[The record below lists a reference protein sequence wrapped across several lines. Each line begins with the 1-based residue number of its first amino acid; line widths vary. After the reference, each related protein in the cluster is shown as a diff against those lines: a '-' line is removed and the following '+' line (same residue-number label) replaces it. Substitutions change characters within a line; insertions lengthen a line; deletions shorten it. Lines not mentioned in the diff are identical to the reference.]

1 MQDEGIV
8 YLEILN
14 VIIAETDLK
23 AAPIHDGAEF
33 ISSALRAT
41 AEAHPRVR
49 QVVQQDIAYTLNC
62 QDDDLSFLWKAQAHG
77 HEVLECH
84 IPDFRNSLVPANE
97 SYPYGVLAAE

>member
-1 MQDEGIV
+1 MTDEGIV

-14 VIIAETDLK
+14 VIIAETDLNPP
-23 AAPIHDGAEF
+23 PIHDGAEF

-62 QDDDLSFLWKAQAHG
+62 QDDDLSFLWKAKARG

-84 IPDFRNSLVPANE
+84 IPDFRDALAPANE
-97 SYPYGVLAAE
+97 SFDIGALAAE

>member
-1 MQDEGIV
+1 MQDKGIL

-23 AAPIHDGAEF
+23 PAPIHDGAEF

-41 AEAHPRVR
+41 VEAHPRVR

-62 QDDDLSFLWKAQAHG
+62 QDEDLSFLWKPEIRE
-77 HEVLECH
+77 HEVLECE
-84 IPDFRNSLVPANE
+84 IPDFRNALTPANE
-97 SYPYGVLAAE
+97 SYSIELIAAE